1 MAENIVIRMPVE
13 PAAEV
18 EWIFTD
24 SAGARHGLP
33 MRGSLRAAADAAGD
47 RQVLVLLPAVDILIT
62 TADVPLKGARLLQA
76 IPFALEEQLA
86 EDVENLHFAAG
97 ARRPNGHTPVV
108 IIQRKK
114 FEDYL
119 ERLHEVGLS
128 AAGVFAEI
136 QGLARIP
143 GTISMLIDGDN
154 IIINDGADVELA
166 LQQISPGDALA
177 AIGALD
183 DDDGSDSEGGDDEI
197 LGATPH
203 LPTHVLV
210 YLDGDDNERYENEWL
225 ALRNELESLDTRL
238 LADGALPRLAA
249 TVSTGKAINM
259 LQGEFAIRTGFAAAW
274 KPWRNVALL
283 LCAVGAVGLVTKV
296 ADYFSLKRQDQRL
309 QIAVEEQFRQTFPWV
324 STVRNPQAQLQAEL
338 NRIGASDPAIAAT
351 DFLEILV
358 ALSGAMKTSPEANIN
373 GISFRSGVTDIRLD
387 APNVS
392 ALEKIENSVRE
403 SQDLDASIERA
414 EKKDKGVKGHIQI
427 KVIGP

>member
-1 MAENIVIRMPVE
+1 MAENIVIRMPVD
-13 PAAEV
+13 PAGDV

-33 MRGSLRAAADAAGD
+33 MHGSLRAAADAAAD
-47 RQVLVLLPAVDILIT
+47 RQVLALLPAMDILIT
-62 TADVPLKGARLLQA
+62 TADVPLKGPRLLQA
-76 IPFALEEQLA
+76 LPFALEEQLA
-86 EDVENLHFAAG
+86 DDVENLHFAAG
-97 ARRPNGHTPVV
+97 ARRPNGHTPV
-108 IIQRKK
+108 IIIERQK
-114 FEDYL
+114 FENYL
-119 ERLHEVGLS
+119 ERLRDVGLA

-183 DDDGSDSEGGDDEI
+183 DDGAATDDADDDVI
-197 LGATPH
+197 SASPH

-259 LQGEFAIRTGFAAAW
+259 LQGDFAVRKGFAAAW

-283 LCAVGAVGLVTKV
+283 LCAVGAVGLITKV
-296 ADYFSLKRQDQRL
+296 TDYFYLKRQDQRL
-309 QIAVEEQFRQTFPWV
+309 QIAVEEQFRQTFPWI

-338 NRIGASDPAIAAT
+338 NRIGAPDAAVAGM
-351 DFLEILV
+351 DFLEVLV
-358 ALSGAMKTSPEANIN
+358 ALSGAMKTSPGASIN

-403 SQDLDASIERA
+403 SQVLDASIERA
-414 EKKDKGVKGHIQI
+414 EKNDKGVKGHIQI
-427 KVIGP
+427 KVVGP